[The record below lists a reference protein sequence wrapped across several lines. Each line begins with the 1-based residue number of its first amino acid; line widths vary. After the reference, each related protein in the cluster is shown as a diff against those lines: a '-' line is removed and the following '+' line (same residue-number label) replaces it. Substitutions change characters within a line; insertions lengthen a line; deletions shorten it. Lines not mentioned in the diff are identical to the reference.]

1 MQMEQDP
8 KANGGYRGR
17 IHFDEDESR
26 VEVRNKTQFFP
37 VLEVDDTVTIDV
49 FMVNTIVEDKPE

>member
-17 IHFDEDESR
+17 IHFDDDESR

-37 VLEVDDTVTIDV
+37 VLDTDDTVTIDV
-49 FMVNTIVEDKPE
+49 FMVNTIVEDKTQ

>member
-1 MQMEQDP
+1 MQLEQDP

-17 IHFDEDESR
+17 IVFDDDESR

-37 VLEVDDTVTIDV
+37 VLDLDDTVKIDV
-49 FMVNTIVEDKPE
+49 FMVNTIVEDKSQ

>member
-17 IHFDEDESR
+17 IHFDDDESR

-37 VLEVDDTVTIDV
+37 VLDVDDTVTIDV